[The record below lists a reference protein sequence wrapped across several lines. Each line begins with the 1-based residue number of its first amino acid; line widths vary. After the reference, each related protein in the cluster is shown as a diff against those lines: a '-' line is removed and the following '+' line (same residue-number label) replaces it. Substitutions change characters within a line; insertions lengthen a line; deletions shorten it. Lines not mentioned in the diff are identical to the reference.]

1 LTYRAAFLREQG
13 KNARTESAMAKLY
26 AGEAAEWVASQALRL
41 HGAYGYT
48 KEYKIER
55 IHRATLML
63 EIVEGTNEVQKSVIG
78 AALVRD

>member
-1 LTYRAAFLREQG
+1 
-13 KNARTESAMAKLY
+13 
-26 AGEAAEWVASQALRL
+26 VASQALRL